1 LHASLDQGI
10 SFQCDFVRIENVVF
24 NPPNMKELQMDGKL
38 LGIIVLFVV
47 FIIWLFSHLQT
58 KQVVKETGEKLD
70 ELQLWN
76 SLTEIQQITVQRTC
90 EHAKSEE
97 ERAETFRQLVSVL
110 AKQNQEDKEKE
121 QT

>member
-1 LHASLDQGI
+1 
-10 SFQCDFVRIENVVF
+10 
-24 NPPNMKELQMDGKL
+24 MDGKL